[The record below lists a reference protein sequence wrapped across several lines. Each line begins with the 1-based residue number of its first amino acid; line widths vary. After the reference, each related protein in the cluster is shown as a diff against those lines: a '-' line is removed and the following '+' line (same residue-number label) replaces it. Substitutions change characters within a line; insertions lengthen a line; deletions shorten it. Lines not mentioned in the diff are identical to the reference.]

1 MSASARIVPPG
12 GGRQVQVGPNTL
24 LVKADLE
31 TGHTQVGVFESTM
44 PPGGG
49 FPFGHVHEDWE
60 EVFYVL
66 EGEVEYR
73 LGEAWLPAP
82 TGSTICVPPGVVHA
96 FRNSSQHPARHLVVH
111 APAAGL
117 QAIEELGQAPR
128 HQWDEIFAR
137 YNSRLIGG

>member
-1 MSASARIVPPG
+1 
-12 GGRQVQVGPNTL
+12 
-24 LVKADLE
+24 
-31 TGHTQVGVFESTM
+31 M

-82 TGSTICVPPGVVHA
+82 TGSTICVPPGAVHA
-96 FRNSSQHPARHLVVH
+96 FRNSSQTPGRARAGRRAAGDRRARASPARPV
-111 APAAGL
+111 
-117 QAIEELGQAPR
+117 E
-128 HQWDEIFAR
+128 
-137 YNSRLIGG
+137 